1 MPGQP
6 SKRFNSHNLT
16 LDKKVELS
24 ICYSVSILR
33 PRIPRITNDLIWM
46 NFCVDLLITNSHIN
60 NSLVAMVRQKVK
72 VKLFFLNIKEVIHM
86 NHFQFYNKI
95 SRSHANKNPSNND

>member
-1 MPGQP
+1 
-6 SKRFNSHNLT
+6 
-16 LDKKVELS
+16 
-24 ICYSVSILR
+24 
-33 PRIPRITNDLIWM
+33 M

-72 VKLFFLNIKEVIHM
+72 VKLFFKNIKEVIHM

>member
-1 MPGQP
+1 
-6 SKRFNSHNLT
+6 
-16 LDKKVELS
+16 
-24 ICYSVSILR
+24 
-33 PRIPRITNDLIWM
+33 
-46 NFCVDLLITNSHIN
+46 
-60 NSLVAMVRQKVK
+60 MVLQKVK